1 MFFRKTKRKEF
12 KMIWSVEKSGKSSFL
27 AGTAHFF
34 PYSFK
39 DSLATHLKQAETV
52 IFEGP
57 LDEES
62 MTKVSKAGVDHQS
75 QSHLFE
81 SLDKRTITSIRR
93 AVLPIS
99 LGGDR
104 FQLMD
109 LRGLRDPAYEMV
121 KGLKPW
127 MAFFTLWTHYL
138 EEQGWKSSVDLE
150 AYRLAREM
158 KKTIVFLETIE
169 EQIGVLEGIPHEKII
184 DFLKKT
190 DRWNTYLRKYVKR
203 YLRGDLEEL
212 LTLSIGFPSRS
223 ITVIER
229 RDEIFFE
236 RMRPHVERG
245 GAIVFVGAPHVNGIR
260 RMMIAEGYEVR
271 HHAQRK

>member
-1 MFFRKTKRKEF
+1 MFFRKTRGKEF
-12 KMIWSVEKSGKSSFL
+12 KMIWSVEKDGSRSFL

-34 PYSFK
+34 PHSFK
-39 DSLATHLKQAETV
+39 DSLAIHIQQAETV

-57 LDEES
+57 LDDES
-62 MTKVSKAGVDHQS
+62 MAKVARAGEDHQS

-81 SLDKRTITSIRR
+81 SLDQRTITSIRR
-93 AVLPIS
+93 ALLPAS

-104 FQLMD
+104 FQYMD
-109 LRGLRDPAYEMV
+109 LRGLKDPAYEMV

-127 MAFFTLWTHYL
+127 MAFFTLWTHHL
-138 EEQGWKSSVDLE
+138 EQQGWKSSVDLE

-169 EQIGVLEGIPHEKII
+169 EQIGVLEGLPLDRIM
-184 DFLKKT
+184 DFLKRA
-190 DRWNTYLRKYVKR
+190 DRWNTYLRKYVKY
-203 YLRGDLEEL
+203 YLRGDMEKL

-223 ITVIER
+223 FTVIER

-236 RMRPHVERG
+236 RMRPPLEKG
-245 GAIVFVGAPHVNGIR
+245 GAIVFVGAPHVNGIC
-260 RMMIAEGYEVR
+260 RMMTAEGYEVR

>member
-1 MFFRKTKRKEF
+1 MLFRKTRGKEF
-12 KMIWSVEKSGKSSFL
+12 KMIWSVEKEDRRSFL

-39 DSLATHLKQAETV
+39 ESLATYLQQAVTV

-62 MTKVSKAGVDHQS
+62 MAKVSKAGVDHQA
-75 QSHLFE
+75 QSHLFD
-81 SLDKRTITSIRR
+81 SLDKKTLTSIRR
-93 AVLPIS
+93 SLLPPS

-104 FQLMD
+104 FLFMD
-109 LRGLRDPAYEMV
+109 LRGLRDPAYEMA

-127 MAFFTLWTHYL
+127 MAFFTLWTYYL
-138 EEQGWKSSVDLE
+138 EQQGWRSSVDLE

-158 KKTIVFLETIE
+158 EKTVVFLESIE
-169 EQIGVLEGIPHEKII
+169 EQIGVLEGLPHERII
-184 DFLKKT
+184 DFLKRV
-190 DRWNTYLRKYVKR
+190 DRWNNYLGKYVKY
-203 YLRGDLEEL
+203 YLRGDLEKL
-212 LTLSIGFPSRS
+212 LTLSTGFPSRS
-223 ITVIER
+223 FTVIER

-236 RMRPHVERG
+236 RMRPHLEKG
-245 GAIVFVGAPHVNGIR
+245 GAVILVGAPHVNGIC
-260 RMMIAEGYEVR
+260 RMMRAEGYEVR

>member
-1 MFFRKTKRKEF
+1 MLFRKTRGKEF
-12 KMIWSVEKSGKSSFL
+12 RMIWSVEKSGKRSFL

-34 PYSFK
+34 PYRFK
-39 DSLATHLKQAETV
+39 DSLAIHLQQAETV
-52 IFEGP
+52 VFEGP

-62 MTKVSKAGVDHQS
+62 LAKVSKAGEDHQS
-75 QSHLFE
+75 PSHLFE

-93 AVLPIS
+93 NLLPS
-99 LGGDR
+99 NLGGDR
-104 FQLMD
+104 FQFMD

-138 EEQGWKSSVDLE
+138 EQQGWKSSVDLE

-169 EQIGVLEGIPHEKII
+169 EQIGVLEGLPHERII
-184 DFLKKT
+184 DFLKRA
-190 DRWNTYLRKYVKR
+190 DRWNNYLGKYVKY
-203 YLRGDLEEL
+203 YLRGDLEKL
-212 LTLSIGFPSRS
+212 LTLSTGFPSRS
-223 ITVIER
+223 FTVIER

-236 RMRPHVERG
+236 RMRPHLEKG
-245 GAIVFVGAPHVNGIR
+245 GAIVFVGAPHVNGIC
-260 RMMIAEGYEVR
+260 RMMMAEGYEVR

>member
-1 MFFRKTKRKEF
+1 MLFRKTKGKEF
-12 KMIWSVEKSGKSSFL
+12 KMIWSVEKEGKRSFL

-34 PYSFK
+34 PHSFK
-39 DSLATHLKQAETV
+39 ASLAAYLRQSETV

-62 MTKVSKAGVDHQS
+62 MAKVSKAGAQQHP
-75 QSHLFE
+75 SHLFE
-81 SLDKRTITSIRR
+81 SLDKKTITSIRR
-93 AVLPIS
+93 NILPAN

-104 FQLMD
+104 FQFMD
-109 LRGLRDPAYEMV
+109 LRGIRDPAYEMV

-127 MAFFTLWTHYL
+127 MAFFTLWTYYL
-138 EEQGWKSSVDLE
+138 EQQGWRSSVDLE

-158 KKTIVFLETIE
+158 EKTIVFLETIE
-169 EQIGVLEGIPHEKII
+169 EQIEVLEGLPHEKII
-184 DFLKKT
+184 DFLKRV
-190 DRWNTYLRKYVKR
+190 DRWNNYLRKYVKY

-223 ITVIER
+223 FTVIER
-229 RDEIFFE
+229 RDQIFFE
-236 RMRPHVERG
+236 RMRPHLKEG
-245 GAIVFVGAPHVNGIR
+245 GAIIFVGAPHVNGIWQ
-260 RMMIAEGYEVR
+260 MMMAEGYEVR